1 MTLTTKK
8 GNVVMTNQSVVNA
21 PDAVSRVAPAVTQL
35 AVETPSWGYGN
46 SGTRFKVFPQPGVP
60 RDPFE
65 KAEDAAIVGRFTGVA
80 RSIGLH
86 IPWDRVDDFSML
98 AAFAEVRGVRIGGIN
113 SNTFQDEDYKL
124 GSLCHPSFAVRKK
137 AVAHILECCAIAR
150 QTGSNVVKVWL
161 ADGTNYPGQD
171 DFRARRRHLIEALRE
186 IYPALPDG
194 ARLLLEYKLYEPAFY
209 HTDVQDWGQALSVCQ
224 QVGDRAVVCVDTGH
238 HAMGVNIEQIVAIL
252 LQEGRLGGFDLND
265 KKYGDDDL
273 MVGSIDPYQLF
284 RIFHE
289 LVKAGEDTTDPVAR
303 ACAGD
308 VVYMLDQCH
317 NIEPKLPAVIRSVM
331 NLQEAMARALLVD
344 LAALRAAQVAGD
356 VLEANRI
363 LKDAY
368 DTDVRP
374 LLAQARSSAGLPA
387 DPYRA
392 YLASGEERRRADA
405 RVGGVAAGWQ

>member
-1 MTLTTKK
+1 MS
-8 GNVVMTNQSVVNA
+8 NQSLISA
-21 PDAVSRVAPAVTQL
+21 PDAVTRVGPAVTRL

-60 RDPFE
+60 RNPFE
-65 KAEDAAIVGRFTGVA
+65 KIEDAAIVAQYTGVA
-80 RSIGLH
+80 KSIALH
-86 IPWDRVDDFSML
+86 IPWDRVDDFRML
-98 AAFAEVRGVRIGGIN
+98 AAFANERGVKIGGIN

-124 GSLCHPSFAVRKK
+124 GSLCHPSLEVRKK
-137 AVAHILECCAIAR
+137 AVQHIVECCEIAR
-150 QTGSNVVKVWL
+150 TTSSGVVKVWL
-161 ADGTNYPGQD
+161 GDGTNYPGQD
-171 DFRARRRHLIEALRE
+171 DFRARRRRLIDTLRDV
-186 IYPALPDG
+186 YLVLPESS
-194 ARLLLEYKLYEPAFY
+194 RLFLEYKFYEPAFY
-209 HTDVQDWGQALSVCQ
+209 HTDVQDWGQALSVCR
-224 QVGDRAVVCVDTGH
+224 QVGERAQVCVDTGH

-289 LVKAGEDTTDPVAR
+289 LVKAADDPDDAAAG
-303 ACAGD
+303 ACARD

-331 NLQEAMARALLVD
+331 NLQEAIAKALLVD
-344 LAALRAAQVAGD
+344 HNALRSAQSAGD
-356 VLEANRI
+356 VLEANRV

-368 DTDVRP
+368 DTDVRT
-374 LLAQARSSAGLPA
+374 LLAQARAAAGLPE
-387 DPYRA
+387 DPYQA
-392 YLASGEERRRADA
+392 YLASGEEQRRAEA

>member
-1 MTLTTKK
+1 MTRS
-8 GNVVMTNQSVVNA
+8 VM
-21 PDAVSRVAPAVTQL
+21 DAVTKLS
-35 AVETPSWGYGN
+35 VETPSWGYGN

-65 KAEDAAIVGRFTGVA
+65 KVEDAAIVARYTGVA
-80 RSIGLH
+80 RSIALH

-98 AAFAEVRGVRIGGIN
+98 AAFARERGVQIGGIN

-124 GSLCHPSFAVRKK
+124 GSLCHPSLEVRKK
-137 AVAHILECCAIAR
+137 AIAHVLECCEIAR
-150 QTGSNVVKVWL
+150 QTDSNVVKVWL

-171 DFRARRRHLIEALRE
+171 DFRTRRRYLIESLRE
-186 IYPALPDG
+186 IYPALPDN
-194 ARLLLEYKLYEPAFY
+194 ARMFLEYKFYEPAFY
-209 HTDVQDWGQALSVCQ
+209 HTDVQDWGQALTVCQ
-224 QVGDRAVVCVDTGH
+224 HVGERAQVCVDTGH
-238 HAMGVNIEQIVAIL
+238 HAMGTNIEQIVSIL

-284 RIFHE
+284 RICHE
-289 LVKAGEDTTDPVAR
+289 LVKAEADTRDPTAQANAR
-303 ACAGD
+303 E

-331 NLQEAMARALLVD
+331 NLQEAMAKALIVD
-344 LAALRAAQVAGD
+344 LAALREAQASGD
-356 VLEANRI
+356 VLEANRL

-374 LLAQARSSAGLPA
+374 MLARAREEADLPA
-387 DPYRA
+387 DPYSA
-392 YLASGEERRRADA
+392 YLASGNEARRPRE

>member
-1 MTLTTKK
+1 
-8 GNVVMTNQSVVNA
+8 MTNQSLLA
-21 PDAVSRVAPAVTQL
+21 AHDAVASVTPAVTRL

-60 RDPFE
+60 RNPFE
-65 KAEDAAIVGRFTGVA
+65 KVEDAAIIGRFTGVA
-80 RSIGLH
+80 RSIALH

-98 AAFAEVRGVRIGGIN
+98 AAFARERGVRIGGIN

-124 GSLCHPSFAVRKK
+124 GSLCHPSLEVRKK
-137 AVAHILECCAIAR
+137 AIAHILECCDIAR
-150 QTGSNVVKVWL
+150 QTGSGVVKVWL

-171 DFRARRRHLIEALRE
+171 DFRARRRRLIDSLRE
-186 IYPALPDG
+186 TYAALPEG
-194 ARLLLEYKLYEPAFY
+194 GRMLLEYKFYEPAFY
-209 HTDVQDWGQALSVCQ
+209 HTDVQDWGQALSVCR
-224 QVGDRAVVCVDTGH
+224 QVGERAQVCVDTGH

-252 LQEGRLGGFDLND
+252 LQEGRLGAFDLND

-289 LVKAGEDTTDPVAR
+289 LVKAAEDTTDPDAR

-308 VVYMLDQCH
+308 VIYMLDQCH
-317 NIEPKLPAVIRSVM
+317 NIEAKMPAVIRSVM
-331 NLQEAMARALLVD
+331 NLQEAMAKALLVN
-344 LAALRAAQVAGD
+344 LAALRDAQSAGD
-356 VLEANRI
+356 VLEANAI

-374 LLAQARSSAGLPA
+374 LLARAREQAGLPA

-392 YLASGEERRRADA
+392 YLESSEERRRTEA

>member
-1 MTLTTKK
+1 MVLTSGSPTAAAD
-8 GNVVMTNQSVVNA
+8 VSWAVNG
-21 PDAVSRVAPAVTQL
+21 L
-35 AVETPSWGYGN
+35 EVETPSWGYGN

-65 KAEDAAIVGRFTGVA
+65 KVEDAATVGRFTGVA
-80 RSIGLH
+80 KSIALH
-86 IPWDRVDDFSML
+86 IPWDRVDDFDAL
-98 AAFAEVRGVRIGGIN
+98 AAFARERGVRIGGIN

-124 GSLCHPSFAVRKK
+124 GSLCHPSLEVRKK
-137 AVAHILECCAIAR
+137 AVAHVVECCQIAR
-150 QTGSNVVKVWL
+150 LTGSSVVKVWL

-171 DFRARRRHLIEALRE
+171 DFRARRKRLIETLRD
-186 IYPALPDG
+186 IYAELPDS
-194 ARLLLEYKLYEPAFY
+194 ARLLLEYKFYEPAFY

-224 QVGDRAVVCVDTGH
+224 RVGERAQVCVDTGH
-238 HAMGVNIEQIVAIL
+238 HAMGTNIEQIVAIL

-284 RIFHE
+284 RICHE
-289 LVKAGEDTTDPVAR
+289 LVKASSDASDPTAR
-303 ACAGD
+303 ACVQD

-317 NIEPKLPAVIRSVM
+317 NIERKMPAVIRSVM
-331 NLQEAMARALLVD
+331 NLQEAFAKALLVD
-344 LAALRAAQVAGD
+344 LPSLRAAQMAGD
-356 VLEANRI
+356 VLEANRL

-374 LLAQARSSAGLPA
+374 VLARARADAGLSE

-392 YLASGEERRRADA
+392 YLASGEQRQRDET
-405 RVGGVAAGWQ
+405 RVGGVGAGWQ

>member
-1 MTLTTKK
+1 MS
-8 GNVVMTNQSVVNA
+8 QSVQ
-21 PDAVSRVAPAVTQL
+21 DAVTRLT
-35 AVETPSWGYGN
+35 VETPSWGYGN

-65 KAEDAAIVGRFTGVA
+65 KVEDAAIVGRFTGVA
-80 RSIGLH
+80 RSIALH

-98 AAFAEVRGVRIGGIN
+98 AAFARERGVRIGGIN

-124 GSLCHPSFAVRKK
+124 GSLCHPSLEIRKK
-137 AVAHILECCAIAR
+137 AIAHILECCDIAR
-150 QTGSNVVKVWL
+150 DTESTVVKVWL

-171 DFRARRRHLIEALRE
+171 DFRARRRRLIESLKE
-186 IYPALPDG
+186 IYPALPNNT
-194 ARLLLEYKLYEPAFY
+194 RMFLEYKFYEPAFY
-209 HTDVQDWGQALSVCQ
+209 HTDVQDWGQALTVCQ
-224 QVGDRAVVCVDTGH
+224 HVGERAQVCVDTGH
-238 HAMGVNIEQIVAIL
+238 HAMGTNIEQIVSIL

-284 RIFHE
+284 RICHE
-289 LVKAGEDTTDPVAR
+289 LVKADVDATDPVAQANAR
-303 ACAGD
+303 Q

-331 NLQEAMARALLVD
+331 NLQEAMAKALLVD
-344 LAALRAAQVAGD
+344 LAALQQAQCDGD
-356 VLEANRI
+356 VLEANRL

-374 LLAQARSSAGLPA
+374 LLARAREEAGLPA
-387 DPYRA
+387 DPYAA
-392 YLASGEERRRADA
+392 YLASGNESRRVEE

>member
-1 MTLTTKK
+1 MS
-8 GNVVMTNQSVVNA
+8 QSVTE
-21 PDAVSRVAPAVTQL
+21 AVTRL

-60 RDPFE
+60 RNPFE
-65 KAEDAAIVGRFTGVA
+65 KVEDAAIIQRYTGVA
-80 RSIGLH
+80 RSIALH
-86 IPWDRVDDFSML
+86 IPWDRVDDYSML
-98 AAFAEVRGVRIGGIN
+98 AAFARERGVLIGGIN

-124 GSLCHPSFAVRKK
+124 GSLCHPSFDVRKK
-137 AVAHILECCAIAR
+137 AVAHILECCDIAR
-150 QTGSNVVKVWL
+150 QTGSTVVKVWL

-171 DFRARRRHLIEALRE
+171 DFRTRRRYLIESLRE
-186 IYPALPDG
+186 VYPALPDN
-194 ARLLLEYKLYEPAFY
+194 ARMFLEYKFYEPAFY
-209 HTDVQDWGQALSVCQ
+209 HTDVQDWGQALTVCQ
-224 QVGDRAVVCVDTGH
+224 HVGERAHVCVDTGH
-238 HAMGVNIEQIVAIL
+238 HAMGVNIEQIVSIL

-284 RIFHE
+284 RICHE
-289 LVKAGEDTTDPVAR
+289 LVKAANDQQDPVAQANAR
-303 ACAGD
+303 E

-331 NLQEAMARALLVD
+331 TLQEAMAKALLVD
-344 LAALRAAQVAGD
+344 QTALRAAQTNGD
-356 VLEANRI
+356 VLEANRL

-374 LLAQARSSAGLPA
+374 LLGRAREEAGLPA
-387 DPYRA
+387 DPYAA
-392 YLASGEERRRADA
+392 YLAGDNEQVRVES